1 MYNSTEIILFLC
13 MLILPIIASMAVKG
27 TFNKYS
33 SVHSSRGITAEQAA
47 RMILDSNGLYHIRID
62 RISGSLSD
70 HYSPNENVIRLS
82 DTVYGSTSVAAI
94 GVAAHECGHA
104 IQHAEEYGPIVVRS
118 KLVPVT
124 NFCSRFWYIAFVLG
138 IILFDV
144 APFLIY
150 VGIIMFAAVVLF
162 QIVTLPTEFD
172 ASRRALETV
181 EAYGILDIVEVPQAK
196 KVLTAAAMTYVTSL
210 AVSLMQLMR
219 LLARTRRN

>member
-1 MYNSTEIILFLC
+1 MYYTSEIIMFLC
-13 MLILPIIASMAVKG
+13 MLILPLIASAAVQG
-27 TFNKYS
+27 TFRKYS

-47 RMILDSNGLYHIRID
+47 RMILDSHGLYHIRID
-62 RISGSLSD
+62 RVGGSLSD

-82 DTVYGSTSVAAI
+82 DSVYGSTSVAAI

-124 NFCSRFWYIAFVLG
+124 NFCSRFWYLAFLLGVL
-138 IILFDV
+138 LFEV

-150 VGIIMFAAVVLF
+150 VGIAMFAAVVLF

-181 EAYGILDIVEVPQAK
+181 ESYGILDITEVPQAK

-210 AVSLMQLMR
+210 AVSLMQLLR
-219 LLARTRRN
+219 LLSRARRN